1 MNELMQKIAEKL
13 SVNVDKTPEMYE
25 ALKGQYLVYEFYG
38 YILGFMF
45 VCLFVCFCFLL
56 FTFLEICM
64 DGYWD
69 DYGLRFLIILVIFI
83 MLIVVFILVVK
94 YRNAHAPDI
103 VFLKGILG
111 GC

>member
-13 SVNVDKTPEMYE
+13 SVNVDKTPEVYE
-25 ALKGQYLVYEFYG
+25 ALKGQYLVYEVYN
-38 YILGFMF
+38 YIIWFICFCLVICFCC
-45 VCLFVCFCFLL
+45 CLFSFLAA
-56 FTFLEICM
+56 CM
-64 DGYWD
+64 VGWD
-69 DYGLRFLIILVIFI
+69 DYGLQFAITFLTFIILIVVYILVI
-83 MLIVVFILVVK
+83 K